1 MLNGG
6 YVFNEN
12 FVIMS
17 SVRVMFLDNFDKFN
31 YLVDNEEVL
40 LFCVCIWVCEYVLV
54 NDVWLDIIFLYYKDI
69 IVEDFYV

>member
-40 LFCVCIWVCEYVLV
+40 LFCVCIRVCEYVLV